1 MDMRDVYCQTLMKM
15 AEEDERIVILEA
27 DLMNATGTKPF
38 KAAFPERTFDVG
50 VSEAD
55 MVGVAAGLA
64 AGGKIPFAASFG
76 CFASR
81 RVYDQFFLSANY
93 ARLNV
98 NLVGTDPGVTALYNG
113 GTHMT
118 FEDAGIMRNIPELR
132 ILEPSDETS
141 LNRLLP
147 KIADWPQS
155 VYLRLH
161 RKGGWKFYDESE
173 TFEIGKG
180 KLVREGSDVTLVS
193 FGMVM
198 LQEALKA
205 AEVLQKGG
213 ISAEVIDALTLK
225 PLDRDLILASA
236 QKTGAVVTCE
246 NHNIYNGL
254 GSAVA
259 ETLAEAGVPARLTR
273 IGCQDRF
280 GEVGKLDYLM
290 KTFGLTAADIT
301 DAAKTLIHS
310 CDAA

>member
-1 MDMRDVYCQTLMKM
+1 MDMRDVYCETLMEM
-15 AEEDERIVILEA
+15 AAADDRIVLLEA
-27 DLMNATGTKPF
+27 DLMNATGTRPF
-38 KAAFPERTFDVG
+38 KAAFPDRTFNVG

-55 MVGVAAGLA
+55 MVGTAAGLSA
-64 AGGKIPFAASFG
+64 AGKIPFAASFG

-141 LNRLLP
+141 LRKLLP
-147 KIADWPQS
+147 RIAEWPQS

-161 RKGGWKFYDESE
+161 RKGGWKYYDESE

-180 KLVREGSDVTLVS
+180 KLIRKGQDVTLVC

-198 LQEALKA
+198 LQETLKA
-205 AEVLQKGG
+205 ADELEQHGVH
-213 ISAEVIDALTLK
+213 AEVIDALTLK
-225 PLDRDLILASA
+225 PLDRDLVLASA
-236 QKTGAVVTCE
+236 RRTGAVVTCE
-246 NHNIYNGL
+246 NHNIHNGL

-259 ETLAEAGVPARLTR
+259 EALAEDGVPARLSR
-273 IGCQDRF
+273 IGCQDKF

-290 KTFGLTAADIT
+290 ETFGLSAPHIVKAARSLVSRT
-301 DAAKTLIHS
+301 HAA
-310 CDAA
+310 